1 VPDVTQ
7 ISDLDTQALQENP
20 QQWALLVEVMSRFH
34 AMLGVPLVV
43 KDEVYGGIMLY
54 YAQPREFTD
63 EEIGLAVSFADQVA
77 LAIENAR
84 LFDQAEQAAILEERQ
99 RLARELHDSV
109 KQALYGVTM
118 FAEAA
123 ARLLN
128 AGNIE
133 LAGDHIN
140 ELRSTAQEALQE
152 MRLLLFELRPPV
164 LEEEGLVAALQTR
177 LEAVERR
184 SGLVTELKVEGDE
197 ELPLPPKTEEGL
209 YRIAQEALN
218 NALKHAQAER
228 IIVYLNLDPNC
239 VTMEIA
245 DDGQGFDPITI
256 RERAGLGL
264 RGIQERVAQL
274 GACLTI
280 NSQPGQGAKIKV
292 EVQL

>member
-1 VPDVTQ
+1 
-7 ISDLDTQALQENP
+7 LQENS

-43 KDEVYGGIMLY
+43 KDVVYGGIMLY

-109 KQALYGVTM
+109 TQALYGVTM

>member
-1 VPDVTQ
+1 
-7 ISDLDTQALQENP
+7 
-20 QQWALLVEVMSRFH
+20 
-34 AMLGVPLVV
+34 LVV

-54 YAQPREFTD
+54 YVQPREFTD

-109 KQALYGVTM
+109 TQALYGVTM